1 MITREMII
9 EELKNRGYN
18 AIAKCSIKN
27 GVEVKGICIRT
38 ESPVAP
44 IIYTEDIIRQAEEE
58 GKSLDDVVAHI
69 IEIYENN
76 KTFDFDINN
85 LFDKNFILNH
95 LYIALQ
101 KESTEKL
108 VKRPCAGIDGIES
121 YLYVRN
127 KEAKKGSYS
136 IKLTTQLL
144 ERAGLTEVE
153 AWKKA
158 EANTYAETTLVSM
171 VKFLCEMMH
180 MEYCEEMEEETP
192 FFVLTNKSKFNG
204 ASAILDRKTLENF
217 GKRYHT
223 EKIIAIPSSIHEFL
237 ISPYTEELNLDDLS
251 AMVNEVNFSQ
261 VDEKEQ
267 LGSKAYIITL

>member
-9 EELKNRGYN
+9 EKLQNRGYK
-18 AIAKCSIKN
+18 AIAQSSIKN
-27 GVEVKGICIRT
+27 GVEFEGICIKT
-38 ESPVAP
+38 ESPISP

-58 GKSLDDVVAHI
+58 GKSIDDVVEHI

-85 LFDKNFILNH
+85 FFDKDFVLNH
-95 LYIALQ
+95 LYIGLQ
-101 KESTEKL
+101 KVSTEEL
-108 VKRPCAGIDGIES
+108 VKRYCTELDGIES
-121 YLYVRN
+121 YLYIRG
-127 KEAKKGSYS
+127 EEGSYS
-136 IKLTTQLL
+136 VKLTTQLL
-144 ERAGLTEVE
+144 EKAGLTEVE

-158 EANTYAETTLVSM
+158 EANTFAETTLVSM

-180 MEYCEEMEEETP
+180 MEYCEEMEEKTP

-223 EKIIAIPSSIHEFL
+223 KKIIAIPSSIHEFL
-237 ISPYTEELNLDDLS
+237 ISTYTEELNLDDLS